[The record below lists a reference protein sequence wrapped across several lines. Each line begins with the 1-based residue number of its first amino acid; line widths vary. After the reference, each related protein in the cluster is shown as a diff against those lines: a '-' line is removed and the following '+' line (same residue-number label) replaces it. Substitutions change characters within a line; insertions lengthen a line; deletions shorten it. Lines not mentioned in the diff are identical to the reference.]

1 MKSYD
6 SVIIGHVSLDYNIDC
21 HDNLTVQV
29 GGAVVYSS
37 AAAHSLGRKVAAVT
51 KLADADLDRLNIFTL
66 PREDVY
72 RLPSSAST
80 SIENKYFTED
90 KEKRRCVC
98 RSQGDPFTIGDI
110 ADFDAEIYH
119 LGGLI
124 YGDFDSALIP
134 LLGKRGDVAVDV
146 QGFLRHSGGAGK
158 EMYFEDWRDKREMLP
173 FIRYLKT
180 DAAEA
185 EIMTG
190 LSDRKEAA
198 RALFDMGAEEIMIT
212 HNTEVLVYDGKD
224 FYTCPIKSRN
234 LSGRTGR
241 GDTTFAAYLV
251 ERIYNDIPTALL
263 WATATVSYK
272 MEKTGPF
279 DKNRRDVQAYIDE
292 FYK

>member
-6 SVIIGHVSLDYNIDC
+6 CVIIGHVSLDYNIDC
-21 HDNLTVQV
+21 HDNLTVQI

-37 AAAHSLGRKVAAVT
+37 AAAYALGRKVAAVT
-51 KLADADLDRLNIFTL
+51 KLAEADRDRLSVFTL
-66 PREDVY
+66 PRDDIY
-72 RLPSSAST
+72 CLPSSAST

-90 KEKRRCVC
+90 KEKRRCMC

-110 ADFDAEIYH
+110 PDFDAEIYH

-134 LLGKRGDVAVDV
+134 LLEKRGDVAVDV
-146 QGFLRHSGGAGK
+146 QGFLRHSGGAGA
-158 EMYFEDWRDKREMLP
+158 EMYFEDWRDKRDMLP
-173 FIRYLKT
+173 YIRYLKT

-198 RALFDMGAEEIMIT
+198 RALYDMGAKEIMIT
-212 HNTEVLVYDGKD
+212 HNTEVLIYDGKD
-224 FYTCPIKSRN
+224 FFTCPIKSRN

-241 GDTTFAAYLV
+241 GDTTFAALGNGDGV
-251 ERIYNDIPTALL
+251 LQNGKDGTLRQIPPRCASLHRRILQVIRESKLRISST
-263 WATATVSYK
+263 
-272 MEKTGPF
+272 
-279 DKNRRDVQAYIDE
+279 I
-292 FYK
+292 

>member
-6 SVIIGHVSLDYNIDC
+6 CVIIGHVSLDYNIDC
-21 HDNLTVQV
+21 HDNLTVQI

-37 AAAHSLGRKVAAVT
+37 AAAYALGRKVAAVT
-51 KLADADLDRLNIFTL
+51 KLAEADRDRLSVFTL
-66 PREDVY
+66 PRDDIY
-72 RLPSSAST
+72 CLPSSAST

-110 ADFDAEIYH
+110 PDFDAEIYH
-119 LGGLI
+119 FGGLI

-134 LLGKRGDVAVDV
+134 LLEKRGDVAVDV
-146 QGFLRHSGGAGK
+146 QGFLRHSGGAGA
-158 EMYFEDWRDKREMLP
+158 EMYFEDWRDKRDMLP
-173 FIRYLKT
+173 YIRYLKT

-198 RALFDMGAEEIMIT
+198 RALYDMGAKEIMIT
-212 HNTEVLVYDGKD
+212 HNTEVLIYDGKD
-224 FYTCPIKSRN
+224 FFTCPIKSRN

-241 GDTTFAAYLV
+241 GDTTFAAYLG
-251 ERIYNDIPTALL
+251 ERLL

-279 DKNRRDVQAYIDE
+279 DKSRRDVQAYIDE
-292 FYK
+292 FYR

>member
-21 HDNLTVQV
+21 HDKLTVQI

-37 AAAHSLGRKVAAVT
+37 AAAHALGRKVAAVT
-51 KLADADLDRLNIFTL
+51 KLADADRDRLDVFTL

-72 RLPSSAST
+72 CLPSAAST

-98 RSQGDPFTIGDI
+98 RSQGDPFTIDDI
-110 ADFDAEIYH
+110 PEFDARIYH

-124 YGDFDSALIP
+124 FGDFDSSLIP

-146 QGFLRHSGGAGK
+146 QGFLRHSGGEGG

-173 FIRYLKT
+173 YIRYLKT

-185 EIMTG
+185 EIM
-190 LSDRKEAA
+190 
-198 RALFDMGAEEIMIT
+198 
-212 HNTEVLVYDGKD
+212 EVLVYDGKE

-241 GDTTFAAYLV
+241 GDTTFAAYLG
-251 ERIYNDIPTALL
+251 ERIHNDIPTSLL

-272 MEKTGPF
+272 MEKSGPF
-279 DKNRRDVQAYIDE
+279 DKTRDDVRAYIDE